1 MSAARL
7 PEFLRPYFWDTDFDQ
22 LDPVQHERFIA
33 ERLMEKTT
41 QKSFRWLLALVRRR
55 LPQEPPVR
63 PRSRPAVAS
72 PTSDEESSQRETA
85 GRTALTP

>member
-22 LDPVQHERFIA
+22 LDPVEHERFIA

-41 QKSFRWLLALVRRR
+41 PDTFRWLLAHVRVEVLRDLARTSRR
-55 LPQEPPVR
+55 LPAR
-63 PRSRPAVAS
+63 
-72 PTSDEESSQRETA
+72 D
-85 GRTALTP
+85 RTFWRLYLAQA